1 MTLLLASLAGAV
13 GAVCRYAV
21 SGWAQRASRSDFPV
35 GTLAVNLVGS
45 FLVGAT
51 VGIDQLGSET
61 SLMAVGFLGGFTTF
75 STWMVETI
83 RLGFPRSFRASAS
96 LLVSLIAGVA
106 LAAAG
111 YSLTN

>member
-1 MTLLLASLAGAV
+1 MTVLLASLAGAV

-21 SGWAQRASRSDFPV
+21 SGWAQRTSGSDYPV
-35 GTLAVNLVGS
+35 GTLAVNLAGS
-45 FLVGAT
+45 FLLGVT
-51 VGIDQLGSET
+51 VGIDQLGSTT
-61 SLMAVGFLGGFTTF
+61 SLVAAGFFGGFTTF

-96 LLVSLIAGVA
+96 IFVSLIAGVA